1 MKETIMVTAS
11 GVALELVDGHFQS
24 ENMEEVINA
33 LQEDAIGDDP
43 FAAFMARRI
52 LFAMMQQIQSRIE
65 VSIKTTIKCQCI

>member
-11 GVALELVDGHFQS
+11 GVALELVNGHFQS

-52 LFAMMQQIQSRIE
+52 LFAIAQQMQNRIE
-65 VSIKTTIKCQCI
+65 VSIKIVAKC

>member
-1 MKETIMVTAS
+1 MKETIMITAS

-43 FAAFMARRI
+43 FASFMAKSI
-52 LFAMMQQIQSRIE
+52 LSAIMQQIQNRIGI
-65 VSIKTTIKCQCI
+65 SIKISTKC